1 MLACMEWCSHCCR
14 VCPTRL
20 EAIYG
25 DISVD
30 SCSVCTLCGKV
41 LLDLNAS
48 LHVIFPKKKSAG
60 KSSKMYKRERNVKN
74 VQSQKQKTDTSQS
87 LSEA

>member
-20 EAIYG
+20 EPIYG

-30 SCSVCTLCGKV
+30 SCSVCNLCGKV
-41 LLDLNAS
+41 LLDLDAS
-48 LHVIFPKKKSAG
+48 LHVIFPDKNAD
-60 KSSKMYKRERNVKN
+60 KSSKIGNDKN
-74 VQSQKQKTDTSQS
+74 VQPQKQET
-87 LSEA
+87 